1 MPAERQ
7 KPSPASRLRS
17 TARRTRVLP
26 VKRGQGS
33 VGRAG
38 QGGQNP
44 CCLIMVW
51 TTDKK
56 QIDNKKLY
64 ILLARLL
71 DHAPPRVAY

>member
-1 MPAERQ
+1 M
-7 KPSPASRLRS
+7 
-17 TARRTRVLP
+17 LP

-33 VGRAG
+33 MGKAG

-44 CCLIMVW
+44 GCLIMVW

-56 QIDNKKLY
+56 QIGNKKLY

-71 DHAPPRVAY
+71 DHAPPGVAY

>member
-1 MPAERQ
+1 
-7 KPSPASRLRS
+7 
-17 TARRTRVLP
+17 VLP
-26 VKRGQGS
+26 VKRGQDS

-38 QGGQNP
+38 QRGQNP
-44 CCLIMVW
+44 CYLIMVW

-71 DHAPPRVAY
+71 DHAPPGVAY